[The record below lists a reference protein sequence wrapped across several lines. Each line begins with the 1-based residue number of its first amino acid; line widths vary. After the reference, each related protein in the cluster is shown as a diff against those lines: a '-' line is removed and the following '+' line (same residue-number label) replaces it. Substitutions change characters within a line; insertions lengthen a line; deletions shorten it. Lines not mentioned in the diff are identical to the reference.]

1 MVKAS
6 GGNSVRLMRHAH
18 RYGRHDGFGVVSTA
32 VEMRPAIDGSADK
45 LRSLSLQFTFIYGSL
60 PGMGKSPPDRAGAA
74 QTSALAEDLRLLIG
88 TLKRRLREQGQ
99 GQDLPP
105 SQVAVLLR
113 LERDGPA
120 TVSNLARSEG
130 MRPQS
135 MSAAIAALEA
145 AGLVRGAPDPS
156 DGRQTIMSLTDACR
170 ERLRT
175 GRAARQDWLSRTIAA
190 RLAPQEQQELATA
203 VRLLKRLVDD

>member
-1 MVKAS
+1 M
-6 GGNSVRLMRHAH
+6 NS
-18 RYGRHDGFGVVSTA
+18 S
-32 VEMRPAIDGSADK
+32 PARTGSA
-45 LRSLSLQFTFIYGSL
+45 R
-60 PGMGKSPPDRAGAA
+60 
-74 QTSALAEDLRLLIG
+74 TSALAEDLRLLIG

-99 GQDLPP
+99 RDDLPP

-120 TVSNLARSEG
+120 TVSSLARSEG

-135 MSAAIAALEA
+135 MSSAIAALEA
-145 AGLVRGAPDPS
+145 AGLVRGAPDPD
-156 DGRQTIMSLTDACR
+156 DGRQTIMSLTDTCR

-190 RLAPQEQQELATA
+190 RLTAREQDELAAA
-203 VRLLKRLVDD
+203 VGLLKRLVAD